1 MQAFLALQCHY
12 SILYGHFQT
21 NSVSDLQG
29 DGLTQT
35 ADPFG
40 RRLMARAFSHVAIFR
55 GSMITFLYVPP
66 IVRCHLRFEPFA
78 NIVVEM
84 GRVSSSINNVIE
96 LCRERITIH

>member
-1 MQAFLALQCHY
+1 
-12 SILYGHFQT
+12 
-21 NSVSDLQG
+21 
-29 DGLTQT
+29 
-35 ADPFG
+35 
-40 RRLMARAFSHVAIFR
+40 
-55 GSMITFLYVPP
+55 MITFLYVPP